1 MLPLGGSKGEGVRRL
16 LSSLGV
22 AASDVLAIG
31 DAENDLEVSTRRQ
44 SGGRGR
50 DLWYHAQQTSRD
62 SLVVAAVSA
71 LAPSICD

>member
-1 MLPLGGSKGEGVRRL
+1 MQVLPLGGSKGEGVRRL

-44 SGGRGR
+44 SGEGGGACGTMR
-50 DLWYHAQQTSRD
+50 SRQAG
-62 SLVVAAVSA
+62 SPRS
-71 LAPSICD
+71 

>member
-50 DLWYHAQQTSRD
+50 RDVWYHAQQTSRE
-62 SLVVAAVSA
+62 S
-71 LAPSICD
+71 